1 MGKKQRQLEVR
12 DAGARY
18 YPSNTLSLEQLSH
31 WIAFSRVIGI
41 GPARFKRLLDF
52 FHDDRSD
59 AWAGLRVEIDPNIDV
74 GAKSLAQK
82 LNRFDSAVDL
92 RPALEPFVI
101 TGNAA
106 LHTSDALFTGRLAD
120 LL

>member
-52 FHDDRSD
+52 FR
-59 AWAGLRVEIDPNIDV
+59 R
-74 GAKSLAQK
+74 
-82 LNRFDSAVDL
+82 
-92 RPALEPFVI
+92 
-101 TGNAA
+101 
-106 LHTSDALFTGRLAD
+106 
-120 LL
+120 